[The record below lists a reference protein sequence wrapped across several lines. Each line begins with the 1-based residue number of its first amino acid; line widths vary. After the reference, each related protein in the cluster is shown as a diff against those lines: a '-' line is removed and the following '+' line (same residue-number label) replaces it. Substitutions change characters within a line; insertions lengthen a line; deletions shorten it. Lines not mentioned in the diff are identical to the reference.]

1 MDDLGLTKHVSLFVR
16 RLFPVVT
23 WMRGWGPV
31 GLLGLEQSDLLW
43 LIFQFAYGLRLYT
56 AAPIQ
61 KCAGAIPL
69 HQRISGRASLQ
80 RAIALAEAADVVQ
93 YLNYSFSNQSGRIP
107 VFRQTHTER
116 YTCIYK
122 YIYIYI
128 SIFTLALRL
137 AVKLG
142 LPKDPMKSISGT
154 DQKAPLFGERK
165 DTRWFL
171 IHSHFRIG
179 HVYLI

>member
-1 MDDLGLTKHVSLFVR
+1 MSVYSYVDCSPLWH
-16 RLFPVVT
+16 
-23 WMRGWGPV
+23 GWEAG
-31 GLLGLEQSDLLW
+31 GLLDFLDLSKATSCGWYSNLLTAYVYTQLPQFKNVPVQSLCIREFLVEHHCKELLH
-43 LIFQFAYGLRLYT
+43 LQKLRTLSNTSITVFQINLGVYQSSDRHT
-56 AAPIQ
+56 
-61 KCAGAIPL
+61 
-69 HQRISGRASLQ
+69 QRDIRVY
-80 RAIALAEAADVVQ
+80 I
-93 YLNYSFSNQSGRIP
+93 YIYI
-107 VFRQTHTER
+107 
-116 YTCIYK
+116 YIYK
-122 YIYIYI
+122 YIYI